1 MFKLNHKS
9 DFFSSL
15 SSLFMGG
22 AVFGMW
28 LSPMAGINERVDRI
42 EARQKNYMEN
52 KYLQDN
58 KLTIWLFSD
67 NLNKTQFQKDAII
80 SSALE
85 QTKEYFNTT
94 YQKCDLSTADI
105 SAILFEANPSF
116 KAKIEKE
123 LPNYDKSQRDTKD
136 GRTVTKKFVS
146 ACDKLSLC
154 MIDQKN
160 LKNRF
165 TAQECWDIINE
176 FYQKSET
183 SRKQGEDIQMANLG
197 ANKYINGDLADSDYD
212 LMYDISQVG
221 TILYK
226 SYKPQPQIIFYNPP
240 IFSNKASNSENSGN
254 AGSVSVAQ
262 KNWIGTAQWTQAST
276 VWKNEVAPSHAN
288 KSENSWSA
296 GNQLAQNA
304 HAPNPITEDEELN
317 DFVYKRSAH
326 STLGNYDKVLFQNHC
341 ILVPKEVQKNWPQTA
356 RGTWTPEEQQRAHQ
370 EQQAIQKALEAYRAS
385 AWLPKKGE
393 SGYWGNQSS
402 SSTGSNNIPDEE
414 AQLEEMM
421 NKIKECSTK
430 CEGLPY
436 DEKYTCIMQC
446 ACSDYISPALAKDSK
461 QPVLKEWALIVRFCS
476 VASSMTVPNT
486 SAKNIL
492 SIAELFDEI
501 AMSVSTLYNEGKL
514 NVKQQKKELLSSSIP
529 KSDISKSVAFT
540 TTVATKTPPQQPS
553 DTEKKTEIELL
564 KTHLQWSIYG
574 IDRNSF
580 VLLDNYEA
588 EKKSS
593 SITAPEVA
601 STPVVQSASK
611 FRDADAVTSALENQ
625 SLLKENTVASTNLAI
640 FERIEKNNQ
649 LMDTIKEVVS
659 ELKSSTQLLNSKKR
673 AS

>member
-22 AVFGMW
+22 AVFSMG
-28 LSPMAGINERVDRI
+28 LSPMAGINEWVDRI

-58 KLTIWLFSD
+58 RLTIWLFSD
-67 NLNKTQFQKDAII
+67 NLNKTQLQKDAII

-136 GRTVTKKFVS
+136 GRTVTKKFVN
-146 ACDKLSLC
+146 ACDRLSLC

-183 SRKQGEDIQMANLG
+183 SRRQGEDIQMANLG
-197 ANKYINGDLADSDYD
+197 ANKYINGDIADSDYD
-212 LMYDISQVG
+212 LMYDMSQVG

-240 IFSNKASNSENSGN
+240 NFSDKASNWETPADIEGP
-254 AGSVSVAQ
+254 Q
-262 KNWIGTAQWTQAST
+262 KDWTGTGQWTQTST
-276 VWKNEVAPSHAN
+276 DWKNEAASSHAN
-288 KSENSWSA
+288 RSQNSWWA
-296 GNQLAQNA
+296 GNQLVQNTKA
-304 HAPNPITEDEELN
+304 LTPITEDEELN

-326 STLGNYDKVLFQNHC
+326 STLGNYDKILFQNQC
-341 ILVPKEVQKNWPQTA
+341 IVVPKEAQKNWPQTA
-356 RGTWTPEEQQRAHQ
+356 RGTWTPEEQQRANQ
-370 EQQAIQKALEAYRAS
+370 EQQAVQKALEAYRAS

-393 SGYWGNQSS
+393 PGSWDNHSS

-414 AQLEEMM
+414 KQLEEMM
-421 NKIKECSTK
+421 NKIKECTTK

-436 DEKYTCIMQC
+436 DEKYSCIMQC
-446 ACSDYISPALAKDSK
+446 ACSDYISPVLAKDSK

-564 KTHLQWSIYG
+564 KSHLQWSIYG

-611 FRDADAVTSALENQ
+611 FRDADAVTSELENQ

-640 FERIEKNNQ
+640 FERIEKNKQ
-649 LMDTIKEVVS
+649 LMDTIKEVVW
-659 ELKSSTQLLNSKKR
+659 ELKSSTQLLNSKKQ
-673 AS
+673 AN

>member
-42 EARQKNYMEN
+42 EARQKNYMES

-67 NLNKTQFQKDAII
+67 NLNKTQLQKDAII

-105 SAILFEANPSF
+105 SAILFEANPTF

-136 GRTVTKKFVS
+136 ERTVTKKFVS

-154 MIDQKN
+154 MVDQKN

-183 SRKQGEDIQMANLG
+183 SRRQGEDIQMANLG

-212 LMYDISQVG
+212 LMYDMSQVG

-240 IFSNKASNSENSGN
+240 IFSDKASNSESLGN
-254 AGSVSVAQ
+254 VGTTQ

-276 VWKNEVAPSHAN
+276 VWKNEAVSSHAN
-288 KSENSWSA
+288 KSQNSWWA

-304 HAPNPITEDEELN
+304 HAPTPITEDEELN

-326 STLGNYDKVLFQNHC
+326 STLGNYDKVLFQNQC
-341 ILVPKEVQKNWPQTA
+341 IVVPKEAQKNWPQNA
-356 RGTWTPEEQQRAHQ
+356 RGTWTPEEQQRANQ
-370 EQQAIQKALEAYRAS
+370 EQQAVQKALEVYRAS

-393 SGYWGNQSS
+393 SESWDNQSS

-421 NKIKECSTK
+421 NKIKECTTK

-436 DEKYTCIMQC
+436 DEKYSCIMQC

-492 SIAELFDEI
+492 SIGELFDEI
-501 AMSVSTLYNEGKL
+501 SMSVSTLYNEGKL

-540 TTVATKTPPQQPS
+540 TTVATKTPPQEPS

-564 KTHLQWSIYG
+564 KSHLQWSIYG

-611 FRDADAVTSALENQ
+611 FRDTDIITSVLENQ
-625 SLLKENTVASTNLAI
+625 SLLKENTVASMNLSI

-659 ELKSSTQLLNSKKR
+659 ELKSSTQLLNSKKQ
-673 AS
+673 SN

>member
-22 AVFGMW
+22 AVFSMG
-28 LSPMAGINERVDRI
+28 LSPMAGINEWVERI

-58 KLTIWLFSD
+58 KVTIWLFSD
-67 NLNKTQFQKDAII
+67 NLNKTQLQKDAII
-80 SSALE
+80 ASALE

-123 LPNYDKSQRDTKD
+123 LPNYDKSQRDRKD

-146 ACDKLSLC
+146 ACEKLSLC

-183 SRKQGEDIQMANLG
+183 SRRQGEDIQMANLA

-212 LMYDISQVG
+212 LMYDMSQVG

-240 IFSNKASNSENSGN
+240 IFSNKSSNSESLGN
-254 AGSVSVAQ
+254 VGTTQ
-262 KNWIGTAQWTQAST
+262 KNWIGTGQWTRAST
-276 VWKNEVAPSHAN
+276 DWKNEVASSHAN
-288 KSENSWSA
+288 RSQNSWWV

-304 HAPNPITEDEELN
+304 HALTSITEDEELN

-326 STLGNYDKVLFQNHC
+326 STLGNYDKVLFQNQC
-341 ILVPKEVQKNWPQTA
+341 IVPKETQKNWPQNA
-356 RGTWTPEEQQRAHQ
+356 RGTWTPEEQQRAKQDQQSAQ
-370 EQQAIQKALEAYRAS
+370 EVLDRYRAS
-385 AWLPKKGE
+385 ARHPKEGGAG
-393 SGYWGNQSS
+393 SGNNQAS

-414 AQLEEMM
+414 RQLEEIM

-436 DEKYTCIMQC
+436 DEKYSCIMQC

-501 AMSVSTLYNEGKL
+501 AMSVSALYNEGKL

-540 TTVATKTPPQQPS
+540 TTVATKTPPQQLS

-564 KTHLQWSIYG
+564 KSHLQWSIYG

-659 ELKSSTQLLNSKKR
+659 ELKSSTQLLNSKKQ

>member
-1 MFKLNHKS
+1 
-9 DFFSSL
+9 
-15 SSLFMGG
+15 MGG
-22 AVFGMW
+22 AVFSMG
-28 LSPMAGINERVDRI
+28 LSPMAGINEWVERI
-42 EARQKNYMEN
+42 EAHEKNYMEN
-52 KYLQDN
+52 KYLQE
-58 KLTIWLFSD
+58 KKVTIWLFSD
-67 NLNKTQFQKDAII
+67 NLKKLQEQEDAII

-94 YQKCDLSTADI
+94 YQKCDLSTADV
-105 SAILFEANPSF
+105 SAILFEANPTF

-123 LPNYDKSQRDTKD
+123 LPNYDKSQRDRKD

-154 MIDQKN
+154 MIDQKK

-183 SRKQGEDIQMANLG
+183 SRRQSEEIQMANFG
-197 ANKYINGDLADSDYD
+197 ANKYINGDIADSDYD
-212 LMYDISQVG
+212 LMYDMSQVG

-226 SYKPQPQIIFYNPP
+226 SYKPQPQIIFYKLPS
-240 IFSNKASNSENSGN
+240 FSDKASNWETP
-254 AGSVSVAQ
+254 ADIEGSQ
-262 KNWIGTAQWTQAST
+262 KDWTGTGQWTQAST
-276 VWKNEVAPSHAN
+276 DWKNEAASSQAN
-288 KSENSWSA
+288 RSQNSRWA
-296 GNQLAQNA
+296 GNQLVQNT
-304 HAPNPITEDEELN
+304 HAPTPITEDEELN

-326 STLGNYDKVLFQNHC
+326 STLGNYDKVLFQNQC
-341 ILVPKEVQKNWPQTA
+341 IVVPKEVQKNWPQTA
-356 RGTWTPEEQQRAHQ
+356 RWTWTPEEQQRANQDQQSAQ
-370 EQQAIQKALEAYRAS
+370 EVLDRYRAS
-385 AWLPKKGE
+385 ARPPKEGGAG
-393 SGYWGNQSS
+393 SGNNQAS

-414 AQLEEMM
+414 VELEEIT
-421 NKIKECSTK
+421 NTIKECSTK
-430 CEGLPY
+430 CNVLPY
-436 DEKYTCIMQC
+436 DEKYICIMQC

-476 VASSMTVPNT
+476 VASSMMVPNT

-492 SIAELFDEI
+492 SIAELFNEI
-501 AMSVSTLYNEGKL
+501 AISVSALYNEGKL

-540 TTVATKTPPQQPS
+540 TTVATKTPPQEPS

-564 KTHLQWSIYG
+564 KSHLQWSIYG

-611 FRDADAVTSALENQ
+611 FRDADEISSALERQ
-625 SLLKENTVASTNLAI
+625 SLLKENTVASMNLAI

-659 ELKSSTQLLNSKKR
+659 ELKSSTQLLNSKKQ
-673 AS
+673 AN

>member
-22 AVFGMW
+22 AVFSMG
-28 LSPMAGINERVDRI
+28 LSPMAGINEWVDRI

-58 KLTIWLFSD
+58 RLTIWLFSD
-67 NLNKTQFQKDAII
+67 NLNKTQLQKDAII

-136 GRTVTKKFVS
+136 GRTVTKKFVN
-146 ACDKLSLC
+146 ACDRLSLC

-183 SRKQGEDIQMANLG
+183 SRRQGEDIQMANLG
-197 ANKYINGDLADSDYD
+197 ANKYINGDIADSDYD
-212 LMYDISQVG
+212 LMYDMSQVG

-240 IFSNKASNSENSGN
+240 NFSDKASNWETPADIEGP
-254 AGSVSVAQ
+254 Q
-262 KNWIGTAQWTQAST
+262 KDWTGTGQWTQTST
-276 VWKNEVAPSHAN
+276 DWKNEAASSHAN
-288 KSENSWSA
+288 RSQNSWWA
-296 GNQLAQNA
+296 GNQLVQNTKA
-304 HAPNPITEDEELN
+304 LTPITEDEELN

-326 STLGNYDKVLFQNHC
+326 STLGNYDKILFQNQC
-341 ILVPKEVQKNWPQTA
+341 IVVPKEAQKNWPQTA
-356 RGTWTPEEQQRAHQ
+356 RGTWTPEEQQRANQ
-370 EQQAIQKALEAYRAS
+370 EQQAVQKALEAYRAS

-393 SGYWGNQSS
+393 PGSWDNHSS

-414 AQLEEMM
+414 KQLEEMM
-421 NKIKECSTK
+421 NKIKECTTK

-436 DEKYTCIMQC
+436 DEKYSCIMQC
-446 ACSDYISPALAKDSK
+446 ACSDYISPVLAKDSK

-501 AMSVSTLYNEGKL
+501 AISVSTLYNEGKL

-564 KTHLQWSIYG
+564 KSHLQWSIYG

-611 FRDADAVTSALENQ
+611 FRDADAVTSELENQ

-640 FERIEKNNQ
+640 FERIEKNKQ
-649 LMDTIKEVVS
+649 LMDTIKEVVW
-659 ELKSSTQLLNSKKR
+659 ELKSSTQLLNSKKQ
-673 AS
+673 AN

>member
-22 AVFGMW
+22 AVLGMW

-67 NLNKTQFQKDAII
+67 NLNKTQLQKDAII

-85 QTKEYFNTT
+85 QTKKYFNTN

-105 SAILFEANPSF
+105 SAILFEANPTF

-136 GRTVTKKFVS
+136 GRTVTKKFVN

-154 MIDQKN
+154 MIDQKK

-183 SRKQGEDIQMANLG
+183 SRRQSEGIQMANFG
-197 ANKYINGDLADSDYD
+197 ANKYINGDIADSDYD
-212 LMYDISQVG
+212 LMYDMSQVG

-226 SYKPQPQIIFYNPP
+226 SYKPQPQIIFYKLPS
-240 IFSNKASNSENSGN
+240 FSDKASNWETPADIEGP
-254 AGSVSVAQ
+254 Q
-262 KNWIGTAQWTQAST
+262 KDWTGTGQWTQTST
-276 VWKNEVAPSHAN
+276 DWKNEAASSHAN
-288 KSENSWSA
+288 RSENSWWA
-296 GNQLAQNA
+296 GNQLAKNA
-304 HAPNPITEDEELN
+304 HAPTPITEDEELN

-326 STLGNYDKVLFQNHC
+326 STLGNYDKVLFQNQC
-341 ILVPKEVQKNWPQTA
+341 IVVPKEVQKNWSQTA
-356 RGTWTPEEQQRAHQ
+356 RGTWTPEEQQRARQ
-370 EQQAIQKALEAYRAS
+370 EQQALKKLLEAYGAS
-385 AWLPKKGE
+385 GWPSKKGGE
-393 SGYWGNQSS
+393 GTGDNQAS
-402 SSTGSNNIPDEE
+402 SSTGSNNISDEE
-414 AQLEEMM
+414 AELEEIT
-421 NKIKECSTK
+421 NTIKECSTK
-430 CEGLPY
+430 CNGLPY
-436 DEKYTCIMQC
+436 DEKYICIMQC

-476 VASSMTVPNT
+476 VASSMMIPNT

-501 AMSVSTLYNEGKL
+501 AISISALYNEGKL

-564 KTHLQWSIYG
+564 KSHLQWSIYG

-611 FRDADAVTSALENQ
+611 FRDADEISSTLENQ

-649 LMDTIKEVVS
+649 LMDTIKEVVW
-659 ELKSSTQLLNSKKR
+659 ELKSSTQLLNSKKQ
-673 AS
+673 SN

>member
-22 AVFGMW
+22 AVFGIW
-28 LSPMAGINERVDRI
+28 LSPVAWVNEWVERI
-42 EARQKNYMEN
+42 EAHEKNYMEN
-52 KYLQDN
+52 KYLQE
-58 KLTIWLFSD
+58 KKVTIWLFSD
-67 NLNKTQFQKDAII
+67 NLKKIQEQEDAII
-80 SSALE
+80 ASALE

-94 YQKCDLSTADI
+94 YQKCDLSTADVF
-105 SAILFEANPSF
+105 AILFEANPTF

-123 LPNYDKSQRDTKD
+123 LPNYDKTQRDRKD

-154 MIDQKN
+154 MIDQKK

-183 SRKQGEDIQMANLG
+183 SRRQSEDIQMANFG
-197 ANKYINGDLADSDYD
+197 ANKYINGDIADSDYD
-212 LMYDISQVG
+212 LMYDMSQVG

-226 SYKPQPQIIFYNPP
+226 SYKPQPQIIFYNLPN
-240 IFSNKASNSENSGN
+240 FSDKASNWETPADIEGP
-254 AGSVSVAQ
+254 Q
-262 KNWIGTAQWTQAST
+262 KDWTGTGQWTQTST
-276 VWKNEVAPSHAN
+276 DWKNEAASSHAN
-288 KSENSWSA
+288 KSQNSWWA
-296 GNQLAQNA
+296 GNQLVQNT
-304 HAPNPITEDEELN
+304 HAPTPITEDEELN

-326 STLGNYDKVLFQNHC
+326 STLGNYDKVLFQNQC

-356 RGTWTPEEQQRAHQ
+356 RGTWTPEEQQRARQ
-370 EQQAIQKALEAYRAS
+370 EQQAIQKALEAYRAN

-393 SGYWGNQSS
+393 SGSWDNQSS

-414 AQLEEMM
+414 KQLEEMM
-421 NKIKECSTK
+421 NKIKECTTK
-430 CEGLPY
+430 CDGLSY
-436 DEKYTCIMQC
+436 DEKYSCIMQC

-611 FRDADAVTSALENQ
+611 FRDADTVTSALENQ

-659 ELKSSTQLLNSKKR
+659 ELKSSTQLLNSKKQ

>member
-42 EARQKNYMEN
+42 DARQKNYMEN

-67 NLNKTQFQKDAII
+67 NLNKTQLQKDAII

-154 MIDQKN
+154 MIDQNN

-176 FYQKSET
+176 FYQKSEA
-183 SRKQGEDIQMANLG
+183 SRRQGEDIQMANLG
-197 ANKYINGDLADSDYD
+197 ANKYINGDIADSDYD
-212 LMYDISQVG
+212 LMYDMSQVG

-262 KNWIGTAQWTQAST
+262 KNWIGAGQWTQAST
-276 VWKNEVAPSHAN
+276 VWKNEAAPSHAN

-296 GNQLAQNA
+296 GNQLVQNTQ
-304 HAPNPITEDEELN
+304 APTPITEDEELN

-326 STLGNYDKVLFQNHC
+326 STLGNYDKVLFQNQC
-341 ILVPKEVQKNWPQTA
+341 ILVPKESQKNWSQTA
-356 RGTWTPEEQQRAHQ
+356 RGTWTPEEQQRANQ
-370 EQQAIQKALEAYRAS
+370 EQQAVQKALEVYRAS

-393 SGYWGNQSS
+393 SGSWDNQSS

-414 AQLEEMM
+414 AQLEEIM
-421 NKIKECSTK
+421 NKIKECTTK
-430 CEGLPY
+430 CNGLPY

-501 AMSVSTLYNEGKL
+501 TMSVSTLYNEGKL

-540 TTVATKTPPQQPS
+540 TTVATKTPPQEPS
-553 DTEKKTEIELL
+553 ETEKKTEIELL
-564 KTHLQWSIYG
+564 KSHLQWSIYG

-611 FRDADAVTSALENQ
+611 FRDADTITSDLESQ
-625 SLLKENTVASTNLAI
+625 SLLKENTVASMNLTI

-659 ELKSSTQLLNSKKR
+659 ELKSSTQLLNSKKQ
-673 AS
+673 AN

>member
-28 LSPMAGINERVDRI
+28 LSPMAGINEWVDRI

-52 KYLQDN
+52 KHLQDN

-94 YQKCDLSTADI
+94 YQKCNLSTADI

-123 LPNYDKSQRDTKD
+123 LPNYDKSQRDSKD

-183 SRKQGEDIQMANLG
+183 SRRQGEDIQMANLG
-197 ANKYINGDLADSDYD
+197 ANKYINGDIADSDYD
-212 LMYDISQVG
+212 LMYDMSQVG

-240 IFSNKASNSENSGN
+240 IFSDKASNLESLGN
-254 AGSVSVAQ
+254 VGTTQ

-276 VWKNEVAPSHAN
+276 VWKNEAASSHAN
-288 KSENSWSA
+288 KSENSWWA

-304 HAPNPITEDEELN
+304 HAPTPITEDEELN

-326 STLGNYDKVLFQNHC
+326 STLGNYDKVLFQNQC

-356 RGTWTPEEQQRAHQ
+356 RGTWTPEEQQRARQ
-370 EQQAIQKALEAYRAS
+370 EQQAIQKALEAYRAN

-393 SGYWGNQSS
+393 SGSWDNLSS
-402 SSTGSNNIPDEE
+402 SWIGSNSIPDEE
-414 AQLEEMM
+414 AQLEEVM
-421 NKIKECSTK
+421 NKIKECTTK

-436 DEKYTCIMQC
+436 DEKYSCIMQC

-501 AMSVSTLYNEGKL
+501 AISVSTLYNEGKL

-540 TTVATKTPPQQPS
+540 TTVATKTPPQQLS

-564 KTHLQWSIYG
+564 KSHLQWSIYG

-593 SITAPEVA
+593 SVTAPEVA

-611 FRDADAVTSALENQ
+611 FRDTDTITSVLENQ

-659 ELKSSTQLLNSKKR
+659 ELKSSTQLLNSKKQ
-673 AS
+673 AN

>member
-1 MFKLNHKS
+1 
-9 DFFSSL
+9 
-15 SSLFMGG
+15 MGG
-22 AVFGMW
+22 AVFSMG
-28 LSPMAGINERVDRI
+28 LSPMAGINEWVERI

-58 KLTIWLFSD
+58 KVTIWLFSD
-67 NLNKTQFQKDAII
+67 NLNKTQLQKDAII
-80 SSALE
+80 ASALE

-105 SAILFEANPSF
+105 SAILFEANPTF

-123 LPNYDKSQRDTKD
+123 LPNYDKTQRDTKD

-146 ACDKLSLC
+146 ACEKLSLC

-183 SRKQGEDIQMANLG
+183 SRRQSEEIQMANLA

-212 LMYDISQVG
+212 LMYDMSQVG

-240 IFSNKASNSENSGN
+240 NFSDKASNWETP
-254 AGSVSVAQ
+254 ADIEVPQ
-262 KNWIGTAQWTQAST
+262 KDWTGTGQWTQTST
-276 VWKNEVAPSHAN
+276 DWKNEAASSHAN
-288 KSENSWSA
+288 RSQNSWWA
-296 GNQLAQNA
+296 GNQLVQNTKA
-304 HAPNPITEDEELN
+304 LTPITEDEELN

-326 STLGNYDKVLFQNHC
+326 STLGNYDKILFQNQC
-341 ILVPKEVQKNWPQTA
+341 IVVPKEAQKNWPQTA
-356 RGTWTPEEQQRAHQ
+356 RGTWTPEEQQRANQ
-370 EQQAIQKALEAYRAS
+370 EQQAVQKALEAYRAS

-393 SGYWGNQSS
+393 PGSWDNHSS

-414 AQLEEMM
+414 KQLEEMM
-421 NKIKECSTK
+421 NKIKECTTK

-436 DEKYTCIMQC
+436 DEKYSCIMQC

-461 QPVLKEWALIVRFCS
+461 QPVLKQWALIVRFCS

-540 TTVATKTPPQQPS
+540 TTVATKTPPQQTS

-564 KTHLQWSIYG
+564 KSHLQWSIYG

-611 FRDADAVTSALENQ
+611 FRDADTVTSALENQ

-659 ELKSSTQLLNSKKR
+659 ELKSSTQLLNSKKQ
-673 AS
+673 SN

>member
-22 AVFGMW
+22 AVFSMG
-28 LSPMAGINERVDRI
+28 LSPMAGINEWVERI

-52 KYLQDN
+52 KYLQEN
-58 KLTIWLFSD
+58 KVTIWLFSD
-67 NLNKTQFQKDAII
+67 NLNKTQLQKDAII
-80 SSALE
+80 ASALE

-105 SAILFEANPSF
+105 SAILFEANPTF

-123 LPNYDKSQRDTKD
+123 LPNYDKTQRDTKD
-136 GRTVTKKFVS
+136 GKTVTKKFVS
-146 ACDKLSLC
+146 ACEKLSLC

-183 SRKQGEDIQMANLG
+183 SRRQSEEIQMANLA

-212 LMYDISQVG
+212 LMYDMSQVG

-240 IFSNKASNSENSGN
+240 NFSDKASNSETP
-254 AGSVSVAQ
+254 ADIEVPQ
-262 KNWIGTAQWTQAST
+262 KDWTGTGQWTQTST
-276 VWKNEVAPSHAN
+276 VWKNEAASSHAN
-288 KSENSWSA
+288 KSESSWWA
-296 GNQLAQNA
+296 GNQLVQNTK
-304 HAPNPITEDEELN
+304 APTPITEDEELN

-326 STLGNYDKVLFQNHC
+326 STLGNYDKVLFQNQC
-341 ILVPKEVQKNWPQTA
+341 IIVPKEVQKNWPQTA
-356 RGTWTPEEQQRAHQ
+356 RGTWTPEEQQRANQ
-370 EQQAIQKALEAYRAS
+370 EQQAVQKALEAYRAS

-393 SGYWGNQSS
+393 VGSWDNQSS

-414 AQLEEMM
+414 KQLEEIM
-421 NKIKECSTK
+421 NKIKECTTK
-430 CEGLPY
+430 CDGLPH
-436 DEKYTCIMQC
+436 DEKYICIMQC
-446 ACSDYISPALAKDSK
+446 ACSDYISPALEKGSK

-540 TTVATKTPPQQPS
+540 TTVATKTPPQEPS

-564 KTHLQWSIYG
+564 KSHLQWSIYE

-611 FRDADAVTSALENQ
+611 FRDADEISSALERQ

-640 FERIEKNNQ
+640 SERIEKNNQ

-659 ELKSSTQLLNSKKR
+659 ELKSSTQLLNSKKQ
-673 AS
+673 SN

>member
-1 MFKLNHKS
+1 
-9 DFFSSL
+9 
-15 SSLFMGG
+15 MGG
-22 AVFGMW
+22 AVFSMG
-28 LSPMAGINERVDRI
+28 LSPMAGINEWVERI
-42 EARQKNYMEN
+42 EAHEKNYMEN
-52 KYLQDN
+52 KYLQE
-58 KLTIWLFSD
+58 KKVTIWLFSD
-67 NLNKTQFQKDAII
+67 NLKKLQEQEDAII

-94 YQKCDLSTADI
+94 YQKCDLSTADV
-105 SAILFEANPSF
+105 SAILFEANPTF

-123 LPNYDKSQRDTKD
+123 LPNYDKSQRDRKD

-154 MIDQKN
+154 MIDQKK

-183 SRKQGEDIQMANLG
+183 SRRQSEEIQMANFG
-197 ANKYINGDLADSDYD
+197 ANKYINGDIADSDYD
-212 LMYDISQVG
+212 LMYDMSQVG

-226 SYKPQPQIIFYNPP
+226 SYKPQPQIIFYKLPS
-240 IFSNKASNSENSGN
+240 FSDKASNWETP
-254 AGSVSVAQ
+254 ADIEGSQ
-262 KNWIGTAQWTQAST
+262 KDWTGTGQWTQAST
-276 VWKNEVAPSHAN
+276 DWKNEAASSQAN
-288 KSENSWSA
+288 RSQNSRWA
-296 GNQLAQNA
+296 GNQLVQNT
-304 HAPNPITEDEELN
+304 HAPTPITEDEELN

-326 STLGNYDKVLFQNHC
+326 STLGNYDKVLFQNQC
-341 ILVPKEVQKNWPQTA
+341 IVVPKEVQKNWPQTA
-356 RGTWTPEEQQRAHQ
+356 RWTWTPEEQQRANQDQQSAQ
-370 EQQAIQKALEAYRAS
+370 EVLDRYRAS
-385 AWLPKKGE
+385 ARPPKEGGAG
-393 SGYWGNQSS
+393 SGNNQAS

-414 AQLEEMM
+414 VELEEIT
-421 NKIKECSTK
+421 NTIKECSTK
-430 CEGLPY
+430 CNVLPY
-436 DEKYTCIMQC
+436 DEKYICIMQC

-476 VASSMTVPNT
+476 VASSMMVPNT

-501 AMSVSTLYNEGKL
+501 AISVSALYNEGKL

-540 TTVATKTPPQQPS
+540 TTVATKTPPQEPS

-564 KTHLQWSIYG
+564 KSHLQWSIYG

-611 FRDADAVTSALENQ
+611 FRDADEISSALERQ
-625 SLLKENTVASTNLAI
+625 SLLKENTVASMNLAI

-659 ELKSSTQLLNSKKR
+659 ELKSSTQLLNSKKQ
-673 AS
+673 AN

>member
-22 AVFGMW
+22 AVFSMG
-28 LSPMAGINERVDRI
+28 LSPMAGINEWVERI

-52 KYLQDN
+52 KYLQGN
-58 KLTIWLFSD
+58 KVTIWLFSD
-67 NLNKTQFQKDAII
+67 NLNKTQLQKDAII
-80 SSALE
+80 ASALE

-105 SAILFEANPSF
+105 SAILFEANPTF

-123 LPNYDKSQRDTKD
+123 LPNYDKTQRDTKD

-146 ACDKLSLC
+146 ACEKLSLC

-183 SRKQGEDIQMANLG
+183 SRRQSEEIQMANLA

-212 LMYDISQVG
+212 LMYDMSQVG

-240 IFSNKASNSENSGN
+240 NFSDKASNWETP
-254 AGSVSVAQ
+254 ADIEVPQ
-262 KNWIGTAQWTQAST
+262 KDWTGTGQWTQTST
-276 VWKNEVAPSHAN
+276 DWKNEVASSQAN
-288 KSENSWSA
+288 RSGNFWWA

-304 HAPNPITEDEELN
+304 HAPTPITEDEELN
-317 DFVYKRSAH
+317 DFVYKRSAD
-326 STLGNYDKVLFQNHC
+326 STLGNYDKVLFQNQC
-341 ILVPKEVQKNWPQTA
+341 ILVPKESQKNWSQTA

-370 EQQAIQKALEAYRAS
+370 EQQAVQKALEAYRAS

-393 SGYWGNQSS
+393 EGSGNNQAAL
-402 SSTGSNNIPDEE
+402 STGSNNIPDEE
-414 AQLEEMM
+414 KQLDEIM

-540 TTVATKTPPQQPS
+540 TTVATKTPPQEPS
-553 DTEKKTEIELL
+553 EIEKKTEIELL
-564 KTHLQWSIYG
+564 KSHLQWSIYG

-601 STPVVQSASK
+601 NTPVVQSASQ
-611 FRDADAVTSALENQ
+611 FRDADTVTSALENQ
-625 SLLKENTVASTNLAI
+625 SLLKENTVASMNLAI

-659 ELKSSTQLLNSKKR
+659 ELKSSTQLLNSKKQ
-673 AS
+673 SN

>member
-22 AVFGMW
+22 AVFSMG
-28 LSPMAGINERVDRI
+28 LSPMAGINEWVERI
-42 EARQKNYMEN
+42 EAHEKNYMEN
-52 KYLQDN
+52 KYLQE
-58 KLTIWLFSD
+58 KKVTIWLFSD
-67 NLNKTQFQKDAII
+67 NLKKLQEQEDAII

-94 YQKCDLSTADI
+94 YQKCDLSTADV
-105 SAILFEANPSF
+105 SAILFETNPSF

-136 GRTVTKKFVS
+136 GRTVTKKFVN
-146 ACDKLSLC
+146 ACDRLSLC

-183 SRKQGEDIQMANLG
+183 SRRQGEDIQMANLG
-197 ANKYINGDLADSDYD
+197 ANKYINGDIADSDYD
-212 LMYDISQVG
+212 LMYDMSQVG

-240 IFSNKASNSENSGN
+240 IFSDEASNSESLGN
-254 AGSVSVAQ
+254 VGTSQ
-262 KNWIGTAQWTQAST
+262 KNWMGTAQWTQTST
-276 VWKNEVAPSHAN
+276 DWKNEATSSQAN
-288 KSENSWSA
+288 RSGNFWWAE
-296 GNQLAQNA
+296 NQLAQNA
-304 HAPNPITEDEELN
+304 HAPTPITEDEELN

-326 STLGNYDKVLFQNHC
+326 STLGNYDKVLFQNQC
-341 ILVPKEVQKNWPQTA
+341 IIVPKEAQKNWSQTA

-370 EQQAIQKALEAYRAS
+370 EQQAVQKALEAYRAS
-385 AWLPKKGE
+385 AWLPKKEEAG
-393 SGYWGNQSS
+393 SWDNLSS
-402 SSTGSNNIPDEE
+402 SWIGSNSIPDEE
-414 AQLEEMM
+414 KQLEEMM
-421 NKIKECSTK
+421 NKIKECTTK
-430 CEGLPY
+430 CDGLPY

-540 TTVATKTPPQQPS
+540 TTVATKTPPQEPS

-564 KTHLQWSIYG
+564 KSHLQWSIYG

-611 FRDADAVTSALENQ
+611 FRDADEISSALERQ
-625 SLLKENTVASTNLAI
+625 SLLKENTVASMNLAI

-659 ELKSSTQLLNSKKR
+659 ELKSSTQLLNSKKQ
-673 AS
+673 AN

>member
-22 AVFGMW
+22 AVFSMG
-28 LSPMAGINERVDRI
+28 LSPMAGINEWVERI

-94 YQKCDLSTADI
+94 YQKCDLLTADI

-183 SRKQGEDIQMANLG
+183 SRRQGEDIQMANLG
-197 ANKYINGDLADSDYD
+197 ANKYINGDIADSDYD
-212 LMYDISQVG
+212 LMYDMSQVG

-240 IFSNKASNSENSGN
+240 IFSDKASNSESLGN
-254 AGSVSVAQ
+254 VGTTQ

-276 VWKNEVAPSHAN
+276 VWKNEAASSHAN
-288 KSENSWSA
+288 KSENSWWA

-304 HAPNPITEDEELN
+304 HAPTPITEDEELN
-317 DFVYKRSAH
+317 NFVYKRSAH
-326 STLGNYDKVLFQNHC
+326 STVGNYDKVLFQNQC
-341 ILVPKEVQKNWPQTA
+341 ILLPKEVQKNWPQTA
-356 RGTWTPEEQQRAHQ
+356 RGTWTPEEQQRARQ
-370 EQQAIQKALEAYRAS
+370 EQQAIQKLLEAYRAS

-393 SGYWGNQSS
+393 SGSWDNQSS

-421 NKIKECSTK
+421 NKIKECTTK

-436 DEKYTCIMQC
+436 DEKYSCIMQC

-540 TTVATKTPPQQPS
+540 TTVATKTPPQQTS

-564 KTHLQWSIYG
+564 KSHLQWSIYG

-611 FRDADAVTSALENQ
+611 FRDTDTITSMLENQ

-659 ELKSSTQLLNSKKR
+659 ELKSSTQLLNSKKQ
-673 AS
+673 AN

>member
-22 AVFGMW
+22 AVFSMG
-28 LSPMAGINERVDRI
+28 LSPMAGINEWVERI

-52 KYLQDN
+52 KYLQEN
-58 KLTIWLFSD
+58 KVTIWLFSD
-67 NLNKTQFQKDAII
+67 NLNKTQLQKDAII
-80 SSALE
+80 ASALE

-105 SAILFEANPSF
+105 SAILFEANPTF

-123 LPNYDKSQRDTKD
+123 LPNYDKTQRDTKD
-136 GRTVTKKFVS
+136 GKTVTKKFVS
-146 ACDKLSLC
+146 ACEKLSLC

-183 SRKQGEDIQMANLG
+183 SRRQSEEIQMANLA

-212 LMYDISQVG
+212 LMYDMSQVG

-240 IFSNKASNSENSGN
+240 NFSDKASNSETP
-254 AGSVSVAQ
+254 ADIEVPQ
-262 KNWIGTAQWTQAST
+262 KDWTGTGQWTQTST
-276 VWKNEVAPSHAN
+276 VWKNEAASSHAN
-288 KSENSWSA
+288 KSESSWWA
-296 GNQLAQNA
+296 GNQLVQNTK
-304 HAPNPITEDEELN
+304 APTPITEDEELN

-326 STLGNYDKVLFQNHC
+326 STLGNYDKVLFQNQC
-341 ILVPKEVQKNWPQTA
+341 IIVPKEVQKNWPQTA
-356 RGTWTPEEQQRAHQ
+356 RGTWTPEEQQRANQ
-370 EQQAIQKALEAYRAS
+370 EQQAVQKALEAYRAS

-393 SGYWGNQSS
+393 VGSWDNQSS

-414 AQLEEMM
+414 KQLEEIM
-421 NKIKECSTK
+421 NKIKECTTK
-430 CEGLPY
+430 CDGLPH
-436 DEKYTCIMQC
+436 DEKYICIMQC
-446 ACSDYISPALAKDSK
+446 ACSDYISPALEKDSK
-461 QPVLKEWALIVRFCS
+461 QPVLKQWALIVRFCS

-492 SIAELFDEI
+492 SVAELFDEI

-564 KTHLQWSIYG
+564 KSHLQWSIYG

-611 FRDADAVTSALENQ
+611 FRDADTVTSALENQ

-659 ELKSSTQLLNSKKR
+659 ELKSSTQLLNSKKQ
-673 AS
+673 SN

>member
-67 NLNKTQFQKDAII
+67 NLNKTQLQKDAII

-183 SRKQGEDIQMANLG
+183 SRRQGEDIQMANLG

-212 LMYDISQVG
+212 LMYDMSQVG

-240 IFSNKASNSENSGN
+240 IFSNKVSNSENSGN

-262 KNWIGTAQWTQAST
+262 KNWIGAGQWTQAST
-276 VWKNEVAPSHAN
+276 DWKNEVTSSQAN
-288 KSENSWSA
+288 RLGNSWWVGS
-296 GNQLAQNA
+296 QLAQNA
-304 HAPNPITEDEELN
+304 HAPTPITEDEELN

-326 STLGNYDKVLFQNHC
+326 STLGNYDKVLFQNQC
-341 ILVPKEVQKNWPQTA
+341 ILVPKESQKTWSQTA
-356 RGTWTPEEQQRAHQ
+356 RGTWTPEEQKRAHQ
-370 EQQAIQKALEAYRAS
+370 
-385 AWLPKKGE
+385 
-393 SGYWGNQSS
+393 
-402 SSTGSNNIPDEE
+402 
-414 AQLEEMM
+414 
-421 NKIKECSTK
+421 
-430 CEGLPY
+430 
-436 DEKYTCIMQC
+436 
-446 ACSDYISPALAKDSK
+446 
-461 QPVLKEWALIVRFCS
+461 
-476 VASSMTVPNT
+476 
-486 SAKNIL
+486 
-492 SIAELFDEI
+492 
-501 AMSVSTLYNEGKL
+501 
-514 NVKQQKKELLSSSIP
+514 
-529 KSDISKSVAFT
+529 
-540 TTVATKTPPQQPS
+540 
-553 DTEKKTEIELL
+553 
-564 KTHLQWSIYG
+564 
-574 IDRNSF
+574 
-580 VLLDNYEA
+580 
-588 EKKSS
+588 
-593 SITAPEVA
+593 
-601 STPVVQSASK
+601 
-611 FRDADAVTSALENQ
+611 
-625 SLLKENTVASTNLAI
+625 
-640 FERIEKNNQ
+640 
-649 LMDTIKEVVS
+649 
-659 ELKSSTQLLNSKKR
+659 
-673 AS
+673 

>member
-22 AVFGMW
+22 AVFSMG
-28 LSPMAGINERVDRI
+28 LSPMAGINEWVERI

-52 KYLQDN
+52 KYLQEN
-58 KLTIWLFSD
+58 KVTIWLFSD
-67 NLNKTQFQKDAII
+67 NLNKTQLQKDAII
-80 SSALE
+80 ASALE

-105 SAILFEANPSF
+105 SAILFEANPTF

-123 LPNYDKSQRDTKD
+123 LPNYDKTQRDTKD
-136 GRTVTKKFVS
+136 GKTVTKKFVS
-146 ACDKLSLC
+146 ACEKLSLC
-154 MIDQKN
+154 MIDQKK

-183 SRKQGEDIQMANLG
+183 SRRQSEDIQMANFG
-197 ANKYINGDLADSDYD
+197 ANKYINGDIADSDYD
-212 LMYDISQVG
+212 LMYDMSQVG

-226 SYKPQPQIIFYNPP
+226 SYKPQPQIIFYKLPS
-240 IFSNKASNSENSGN
+240 FSDKASNWETPADIEGP
-254 AGSVSVAQ
+254 Q
-262 KNWIGTAQWTQAST
+262 KDWTGTGQWSQTST
-276 VWKNEVAPSHAN
+276 DWKNEAASSQAN
-288 KSENSWSA
+288 RSENSWWA
-296 GNQLAQNA
+296 GNQLVQNI
-304 HAPNPITEDEELN
+304 HAPTPITEDEELN

-326 STLGNYDKVLFQNHC
+326 STLGNYDKVLFQNQC
-341 ILVPKEVQKNWPQTA
+341 IVVSKEVQKNWPQTA
-356 RGTWTPEEQQRAHQ
+356 RGTWTPEEQQRANQ
-370 EQQAIQKALEAYRAS
+370 EQQAVQKALEAYRAS

-393 SGYWGNQSS
+393 SGSWDNQSS
-402 SSTGSNNIPDEE
+402 PSTGSNNIPDEE
-414 AQLEEMM
+414 KQLEEIT
-421 NKIKECSTK
+421 NKIKECTAK

-476 VASSMTVPNT
+476 VASSMMIPNT
-486 SAKNIL
+486 SARNIL

-564 KTHLQWSIYG
+564 KSHLQWSIYG

-611 FRDADAVTSALENQ
+611 FRDADEISSALERQ

-640 FERIEKNNQ
+640 SERIEKNNQ

-659 ELKSSTQLLNSKKR
+659 ELKSSTQLLNSKKQ
-673 AS
+673 SN

>member
-1 MFKLNHKS
+1 
-9 DFFSSL
+9 
-15 SSLFMGG
+15 
-22 AVFGMW
+22 MW
-28 LSPMAGINERVDRI
+28 LSPVAWVNEWVERI
-42 EARQKNYMEN
+42 EAREKNYIEN
-52 KYLQDN
+52 KYLQE
-58 KLTIWLFSD
+58 KKVTIWLFSH
-67 NLNKTQFQKDAII
+67 NLKKLQEQEDAII
-80 SSALE
+80 ASALE

-105 SAILFEANPSF
+105 SAVLFEANPTF

-123 LPNYDKSQRDTKD
+123 LPNYDKSQRDRKD
-136 GRTVTKKFVS
+136 GRIVTKKFVS

-154 MIDQKN
+154 MIDQKK

-183 SRKQGEDIQMANLG
+183 SRRQSEEIQMANFG
-197 ANKYINGDLADSDYD
+197 ANKYINGDIADSDYD
-212 LMYDISQVG
+212 LMYDMSQVG

-226 SYKPQPQIIFYNPP
+226 SYKPQPQIIFYKLPS
-240 IFSNKASNSENSGN
+240 FSDKASNWETP
-254 AGSVSVAQ
+254 ADIEGSQ
-262 KNWIGTAQWTQAST
+262 KDWTGTGQWTQAST
-276 VWKNEVAPSHAN
+276 DWKNEAASSQAN
-288 KSENSWSA
+288 RSQNSWWA
-296 GNQLAQNA
+296 GNQLVQTT
-304 HAPNPITEDEELN
+304 HAPTPITEDEELN

-326 STLGNYDKVLFQNHC
+326 STLGNYDKVLFQNQC
-341 ILVPKEVQKNWPQTA
+341 IVVPKEVQKNWPQTA
-356 RGTWTPEEQQRAHQ
+356 RWTWTPEEQQRANQDQQSAQ
-370 EQQAIQKALEAYRAS
+370 EVLDRYRAS
-385 AWLPKKGE
+385 ARPPKEGGAG
-393 SGYWGNQSS
+393 SGNNQAS

-414 AQLEEMM
+414 VELEEIT
-421 NKIKECSTK
+421 NTIKECSTK
-430 CEGLPY
+430 CNVLPY
-436 DEKYTCIMQC
+436 DEKYICIMQC

-476 VASSMTVPNT
+476 VASSMMVPNT

-501 AMSVSTLYNEGKL
+501 AISVSALYNEGKL

-540 TTVATKTPPQQPS
+540 TTVATKTPPQEPS

-564 KTHLQWSIYG
+564 KSHLQWSIYG

-611 FRDADAVTSALENQ
+611 FRDADEISSALERQ

-659 ELKSSTQLLNSKKR
+659 ELKSSTQLLNSKKQ

>member
-28 LSPMAGINERVDRI
+28 LSPMAGINEWVDRI

-94 YQKCDLSTADI
+94 YQKCNLSTADI

-123 LPNYDKSQRDTKD
+123 LPNYDKSQRDRKD

-183 SRKQGEDIQMANLG
+183 SRRQGEDIQMANLG
-197 ANKYINGDLADSDYD
+197 ANKYINGDIADSDYD
-212 LMYDISQVG
+212 LMYDMSQVG

-240 IFSNKASNSENSGN
+240 IFSDKASNLESLGN
-254 AGSVSVAQ
+254 VGTTQ

-276 VWKNEVAPSHAN
+276 VWKNEAASSHAN
-288 KSENSWSA
+288 KSENSWWA

-304 HAPNPITEDEELN
+304 HAPTPITEDEELN

-326 STLGNYDKVLFQNHC
+326 STLGNYDKVLFQNQC

-356 RGTWTPEEQQRAHQ
+356 RGTWTPEEQQRARQ
-370 EQQAIQKALEAYRAS
+370 EQQAIQKALEAYRAN

-393 SGYWGNQSS
+393 SGSWDNLSS
-402 SSTGSNNIPDEE
+402 SWIGSNSIPDEE
-414 AQLEEMM
+414 AQLEEVM
-421 NKIKECSTK
+421 NKIKECTTK

-436 DEKYTCIMQC
+436 DEKYSCIMQC

-501 AMSVSTLYNEGKL
+501 AISVSTLYNEGKL

-540 TTVATKTPPQQPS
+540 TTVATKTPPQQLS

-564 KTHLQWSIYG
+564 KSHLQWSIYG

-593 SITAPEVA
+593 SVTAPEVA

-611 FRDADAVTSALENQ
+611 FRDTDTITSVLENQ

-659 ELKSSTQLLNSKKR
+659 ELKSSTQLLNSKKQ
-673 AS
+673 AN

>member
-1 MFKLNHKS
+1 
-9 DFFSSL
+9 
-15 SSLFMGG
+15 MGG

-183 SRKQGEDIQMANLG
+183 SRRQGEDIQMVNLG

-240 IFSNKASNSENSGN
+240 IFSDEASNSESLGN
-254 AGSVSVAQ
+254 VGTSQ
-262 KNWIGTAQWTQAST
+262 KNWIGTAQWTQTSMD
-276 VWKNEVAPSHAN
+276 WKNEAASSHAN
-288 KSENSWSA
+288 KSQNSWWA

-304 HAPNPITEDEELN
+304 HAPTPITEDEELN

-326 STLGNYDKVLFQNHC
+326 STLGNYDKVLFQNQC
-341 ILVPKEVQKNWPQTA
+341 IVEPKEVQKNWPQTA
-356 RGTWTPEEQQRAHQ
+356 RGTWTPEEQQRANQ
-370 EQQAIQKALEAYRAS
+370 EQQAVQKALEAYRAS
-385 AWLPKKGE
+385 AWLPKKEEAG
-393 SGYWGNQSS
+393 SGNNQAASS
-402 SSTGSNNIPDEE
+402 IGSNNIPDEE
-414 AQLEEMM
+414 KQLDEIM

-446 ACSDYISPALAKDSK
+446 ACSDYISPALVKGSK

-564 KTHLQWSIYG
+564 KSHLQWSIYG

-601 STPVVQSASK
+601 STPVIQSASK

-625 SLLKENTVASTNLAI
+625 SLLKENTVASMNLAI

-659 ELKSSTQLLNSKKR
+659 ELKSSTQLLNSKKQ

>member
-183 SRKQGEDIQMANLG
+183 SRRQGEDIQMANLG

-212 LMYDISQVG
+212 LMYDMSQVG

-240 IFSNKASNSENSGN
+240 IFSDKASNSESLGN
-254 AGSVSVAQ
+254 VGTTQ

-276 VWKNEVAPSHAN
+276 VWKNEAVSSHAN
-288 KSENSWSA
+288 KSQNSWWA

-304 HAPNPITEDEELN
+304 HAPTPITEDEELN

-326 STLGNYDKVLFQNHC
+326 STLGNYDKVLFQNQC
-341 ILVPKEVQKNWPQTA
+341 IVVPKEAQKNWPQNA
-356 RGTWTPEEQQRAHQ
+356 RGTWTPEEQQRANQ
-370 EQQAIQKALEAYRAS
+370 EQQAVQKALEVYRAS

-393 SGYWGNQSS
+393 SESWDNQSS

-421 NKIKECSTK
+421 NKIKECTTK

-436 DEKYTCIMQC
+436 DEKYSCIMQC

-564 KTHLQWSIYG
+564 KSHLQWSIYG
-574 IDRNSF
+574 INRNSF

-611 FRDADAVTSALENQ
+611 FRDTDIITSVLENQ
-625 SLLKENTVASTNLAI
+625 SLLKENTVASMNLSI

-659 ELKSSTQLLNSKKR
+659 ELKSSTQLLNSKKQ
-673 AS
+673 AN

>member
-52 KYLQDN
+52 KYLQE
-58 KLTIWLFSD
+58 KKVTIWLFSD

-183 SRKQGEDIQMANLG
+183 SRRQGEDIQMVNLG

-240 IFSNKASNSENSGN
+240 IFSDEASNSESLGN
-254 AGSVSVAQ
+254 VGTSQ
-262 KNWIGTAQWTQAST
+262 KNWIGTAQWTQTSMD
-276 VWKNEVAPSHAN
+276 WKNEAASSHAN
-288 KSENSWSA
+288 KSQNSWWA

-304 HAPNPITEDEELN
+304 HAPTPITEDEELN

-326 STLGNYDKVLFQNHC
+326 STLGNYDKVLFQNQC
-341 ILVPKEVQKNWPQTA
+341 IVEPKEVQKNWPQTA
-356 RGTWTPEEQQRAHQ
+356 RGTWTPEEQQRANQ
-370 EQQAIQKALEAYRAS
+370 EQQAVQKALEAYRAS
-385 AWLPKKGE
+385 AWLPKKEEAG
-393 SGYWGNQSS
+393 SGNNQAASS
-402 SSTGSNNIPDEE
+402 IGSNNIPDEE
-414 AQLEEMM
+414 KQLDEIM

-446 ACSDYISPALAKDSK
+446 ACSDYISPALVKGSK

-564 KTHLQWSIYG
+564 KSHLQWSIYG

-601 STPVVQSASK
+601 STPVIQSASK

-625 SLLKENTVASTNLAI
+625 SLLKENTVASMNLAI

-659 ELKSSTQLLNSKKR
+659 ELKSSTQLLNSKKQ

>member
-28 LSPMAGINERVDRI
+28 LSPVAWVNEWVERI
-42 EARQKNYMEN
+42 EAHEKNYMEN
-52 KYLQDN
+52 KYLQE
-58 KLTIWLFSD
+58 KKVTIWLFSD
-67 NLNKTQFQKDAII
+67 NLKKLQEQEDAII

-94 YQKCDLSTADI
+94 YQKCDLSTADV
-105 SAILFEANPSF
+105 SAILFEANPTF

-123 LPNYDKSQRDTKD
+123 LPNYDKSQRDRKD

-154 MIDQKN
+154 MIDQKK

-183 SRKQGEDIQMANLG
+183 SRRQSEDIQMANFG
-197 ANKYINGDLADSDYD
+197 ANKYINGDIADSDYD
-212 LMYDISQVG
+212 LMYDMSQVG

-226 SYKPQPQIIFYNPP
+226 SYKPQPQIIFYKLPS
-240 IFSNKASNSENSGN
+240 FSDKGSNWETPADIEGT
-254 AGSVSVAQ
+254 Q
-262 KNWIGTAQWTQAST
+262 KDWTGTGQWTQASAD
-276 VWKNEVAPSHAN
+276 WKNGAASSQAN
-288 KSENSWSA
+288 RSENSWWA

-304 HAPNPITEDEELN
+304 HAPTPITEDEELN

-326 STLGNYDKVLFQNHC
+326 STLGNYDKVLFQNQC
-341 ILVPKEVQKNWPQTA
+341 ILVPKESQKTWSQTA
-356 RGTWTPEEQQRAHQ
+356 RGTWTPEEQKRAHQ
-370 EQQAIQKALEAYRAS
+370 EQQAVQKALEVYRAS

-393 SGYWGNQSS
+393 SGSWDNLSS
-402 SSTGSNNIPDEE
+402 SWIGSNSIPDEE
-414 AQLEEMM
+414 KQLEEMM

-436 DEKYTCIMQC
+436 DEKYSCIMQC

-476 VASSMTVPNT
+476 VASSLTVPNT

-501 AMSVSTLYNEGKL
+501 AISVSTLYNEGKL

-540 TTVATKTPPQQPS
+540 TTVATKTPPQQLS

-564 KTHLQWSIYG
+564 KSHLQWSIYG

-659 ELKSSTQLLNSKKR
+659 ELKSSTQLLNSKKQ

>member
-67 NLNKTQFQKDAII
+67 NLNKTQLQKDAII
-80 SSALE
+80 SSTLE
-85 QTKEYFNTT
+85 QTKEYFNTN

-154 MIDQKN
+154 MIDQNN

-176 FYQKSET
+176 FYQKSEA
-183 SRKQGEDIQMANLG
+183 SRRQGEDIQMANLG

-212 LMYDISQVG
+212 LMYDMSQVG

-262 KNWIGTAQWTQAST
+262 KNWIGAGQWTQAST
-276 VWKNEVAPSHAN
+276 VWKNEAAPSHAN

-296 GNQLAQNA
+296 GNQLVQNTQ
-304 HAPNPITEDEELN
+304 APTPITEDEELN
-317 DFVYKRSAH
+317 DFVYKRAAH
-326 STLGNYDKVLFQNHC
+326 STLGNYDKVLFQNQC
-341 ILVPKEVQKNWPQTA
+341 ILVPKESQKNWSQTA
-356 RGTWTPEEQQRAHQ
+356 RGTWTPEEQQRANQ
-370 EQQAIQKALEAYRAS
+370 EQQAVQKALEVYRAS

-393 SGYWGNQSS
+393 SGSWDNQSS

-414 AQLEEMM
+414 AQLEEIM
-421 NKIKECSTK
+421 NKIKECTTK
-430 CEGLPY
+430 CNGLPY

-501 AMSVSTLYNEGKL
+501 TMSVSTLYNEGKL

-540 TTVATKTPPQQPS
+540 TTVATKTPPQEPS
-553 DTEKKTEIELL
+553 ETEKKTEIELL
-564 KTHLQWSIYG
+564 KSHLQWSIYG

-611 FRDADAVTSALENQ
+611 FRDADTITSDLESQ
-625 SLLKENTVASTNLAI
+625 SLLKENTVASMNLTI

-659 ELKSSTQLLNSKKR
+659 ELKSSTQLLNSKKQ
-673 AS
+673 AN

>member
-1 MFKLNHKS
+1 
-9 DFFSSL
+9 
-15 SSLFMGG
+15 MG
-22 AVFGMW
+22 

-58 KLTIWLFSD
+58 KLTIGLFSD
-67 NLNKTQFQKDAII
+67 NLNKTQLQKDAII

-154 MIDQKN
+154 MVDQKN

-165 TAQECWDIINE
+165 TAQECGDIINE

-183 SRKQGEDIQMANLG
+183 SRRQGEDIQMANLG
-197 ANKYINGDLADSDYD
+197 ANKYINGDIADSDYD
-212 LMYDISQVG
+212 LMYDMSQVG

-254 AGSVSVAQ
+254 AGSPPAAQ
-262 KNWIGTAQWTQAST
+262 KNGMRTTQGTQAST
-276 VWKNEVAPSHAN
+276 DGKNDVASSQAN
-288 KSENSWSA
+288 RSGNFGGA

-304 HAPNPITEDEELN
+304 HAPTPITEDEELN

-326 STLGNYDKVLFQNHC
+326 STLGNYDKVLFQNQC
-341 ILVPKEVQKNWPQTA
+341 ILVPKESQKTGSQTA
-356 RGTWTPEEQQRAHQ
+356 RGTGTPEEQKRAHQ
-370 EQQAIQKALEAYRAS
+370 EQQAVQKALEAYRAS
-385 AWLPKKGE
+385 AGLPKKEEAG
-393 SGYWGNQSS
+393 SGNNQAA

-414 AQLEEMM
+414 KQLDEIM

-430 CEGLPY
+430 CEDLPY

-461 QPVLKEWALIVRFCS
+461 QPVLKEGALIVRFCS

-540 TTVATKTPPQQPS
+540 TTVATKTPPQEPS
-553 DTEKKTEIELL
+553 ETEKKTEIELL
-564 KTHLQWSIYG
+564 KSHLQGSIYG

-601 STPVVQSASK
+601 STPVVQSASQ
-611 FRDADAVTSALENQ
+611 FRDADTVTSALENQ
-625 SLLKENTVASTNLAI
+625 SLLKENTVASMNLAI

-659 ELKSSTQLLNSKKR
+659 ELKSSTQLLNSKKQ
-673 AS
+673 SN

>member
-9 DFFSSL
+9 DFFSSV

-28 LSPMAGINERVDRI
+28 LSPVAWVNEWGERI
-42 EARQKNYMEN
+42 EAREKNYIEN
-52 KYLQDN
+52 KYLQE
-58 KLTIWLFSD
+58 KKVTIWLFSD
-67 NLNKTQFQKDAII
+67 NLKKLQEQEDAII
-80 SSALE
+80 ASALE

-105 SAILFEANPSF
+105 SAVLFEANPTF
-116 KAKIEKE
+116 KAKLEKE
-123 LPNYDKSQRDTKD
+123 LPNYDKSQRDRKD

-154 MIDQKN
+154 MIDQKK

-165 TAQECWDIINE
+165 TAQECWGIINE

-183 SRKQGEDIQMANLG
+183 SRRQSEDIQMANFG

-212 LMYDISQVG
+212 LMYDMSQVG

-226 SYKPQPQIIFYNPP
+226 SYKPQPQIIFYNLPN
-240 IFSNKASNSENSGN
+240 FSDKASNWETHAEIEGP
-254 AGSVSVAQ
+254 Q
-262 KNWIGTAQWTQAST
+262 KDWTGTGQWTQAST
-276 VWKNEVAPSHAN
+276 VWKNEAASSHAN
-288 KSENSWSA
+288 KSENPWWA
-296 GNQLAQNA
+296 GNQLAKNA
-304 HAPNPITEDEELN
+304 HAPTPITEDEELN

-326 STLGNYDKVLFQNHC
+326 STLGNYDKVLFQNQC
-341 ILVPKEVQKNWPQTA
+341 IVVPKEVQKNWSQTA
-356 RGTWTPEEQQRAHQ
+356 RGTWTPEEQQRANQ
-370 EQQAIQKALEAYRAS
+370 EQQAVQKALEAYRAS
-385 AWLPKKGE
+385 ARLPKKKGE
-393 SGYWGNQSS
+393 VGSWDNQSS

-414 AQLEEMM
+414 AQLEEIM
-421 NKIKECSTK
+421 NKIKECTTK
-430 CEGLPY
+430 CDGLPH
-436 DEKYTCIMQC
+436 DEKYICIMQC
-446 ACSDYISPALAKDSK
+446 ACSGYISPALAKDSK

-501 AMSVSTLYNEGKL
+501 ATSVSTLYNEGKL

-540 TTVATKTPPQQPS
+540 TTVATKTPPQQLS

-564 KTHLQWSIYG
+564 KSHLQWSIYG

-593 SITAPEVA
+593 SITASEVA

-611 FRDADAVTSALENQ
+611 FRDADEISSALENQ

-659 ELKSSTQLLNSKKR
+659 ELKSSTQLLNSKKQ

>member
-1 MFKLNHKS
+1 MFKSNHKS

-22 AVFGMW
+22 AVFSMG
-28 LSPMAGINERVDRI
+28 LSPIAGINEWVERI

-52 KYLQDN
+52 KYLQEN
-58 KLTIWLFSD
+58 KVTIWLFSD
-67 NLNKTQFQKDAII
+67 NLNKTQLQKDAII
-80 SSALE
+80 ASALE

-105 SAILFEANPSF
+105 SAILFEANPTF

-146 ACDKLSLC
+146 ACEKLSLC

-165 TAQECWDIINE
+165 TAQECWDIISE

-183 SRKQGEDIQMANLG
+183 SRRQSEEIQMANLA

-212 LMYDISQVG
+212 LMYDMSQVG

-226 SYKPQPQIIFYNPP
+226 SYKPQPQIIFYNLPN
-240 IFSNKASNSENSGN
+240 FSDKASNWETPADIEGP
-254 AGSVSVAQ
+254 Q
-262 KNWIGTAQWTQAST
+262 KDWTGTGQWTQTST
-276 VWKNEVAPSHAN
+276 DWKNEAASSQAN
-288 KSENSWSA
+288 RSENSWWA

-304 HAPNPITEDEELN
+304 HAPTPITEDEELN

-326 STLGNYDKVLFQNHC
+326 STLGNYDKVLFQNQC
-341 ILVPKEVQKNWPQTA
+341 IIVPKEAQKNWPQNA
-356 RGTWTPEEQQRAHQ
+356 RGTWTPEEQQRANQ
-370 EQQAIQKALEAYRAS
+370 EQQAVQKALEAYRAS

-393 SGYWGNQSS
+393 SGSWDNQSS

-414 AQLEEMM
+414 KQLDEIM
-421 NKIKECSTK
+421 NKIKECTTK
-430 CEGLPY
+430 CDGLPY

-476 VASSMTVPNT
+476 VASSMMIPNT

-501 AMSVSTLYNEGKL
+501 AMSVSALYNEGKL

-564 KTHLQWSIYG
+564 KSHLQWSIYG

-611 FRDADAVTSALENQ
+611 FRDADEISSTLENQ

-649 LMDTIKEVVS
+649 LMDTVKEVVS
-659 ELKSSTQLLNSKKR
+659 ELKSSTQLLNSKKQ

>member
-22 AVFGMW
+22 AVFSMG
-28 LSPMAGINERVDRI
+28 LSPMAGINEWVERI

-58 KLTIWLFSD
+58 KVTIWLFSD
-67 NLNKTQFQKDAII
+67 NLNKTQLQKDAII
-80 SSALE
+80 ASALE

-105 SAILFEANPSF
+105 SAILFEANPTF

-123 LPNYDKSQRDTKD
+123 LPNYDKTQRDTKD

-146 ACDKLSLC
+146 ACEKLSLC

-183 SRKQGEDIQMANLG
+183 SRRQSEEIQMANLA

-212 LMYDISQVG
+212 LMYDMSQVG

-240 IFSNKASNSENSGN
+240 NFSDKASNWETP
-254 AGSVSVAQ
+254 ADIEVPQ
-262 KNWIGTAQWTQAST
+262 KDWTGTGQWTQTST
-276 VWKNEVAPSHAN
+276 DWKNEAASSHAN
-288 KSENSWSA
+288 RSQNSWWA
-296 GNQLAQNA
+296 GNQLVQNTKA
-304 HAPNPITEDEELN
+304 LTPITEDEELN

-326 STLGNYDKVLFQNHC
+326 STLGNYDKILFQNQC
-341 ILVPKEVQKNWPQTA
+341 IVVPKEAQKNWPQTA
-356 RGTWTPEEQQRAHQ
+356 RGTWTPEEQQRDRQ
-370 EQQAIQKALEAYRAS
+370 EQQAIQKALEAYRAN

-393 SGYWGNQSS
+393 SGSWDNLSS
-402 SSTGSNNIPDEE
+402 SWIGSNSIPDEE
-414 AQLEEMM
+414 AQLEEVM

-436 DEKYTCIMQC
+436 DEKYSCIMQC

-492 SIAELFDEI
+492 SVAELFDEI

-564 KTHLQWSIYG
+564 KSHLQWSIYG

-611 FRDADAVTSALENQ
+611 FRDADTVTSALENQ
-625 SLLKENTVASTNLAI
+625 SLLKENTVASMNLTI

-659 ELKSSTQLLNSKKR
+659 ELKSSTQLLNSKKQ
-673 AS
+673 AN

>member
-22 AVFGMW
+22 AVFSMG
-28 LSPMAGINERVDRI
+28 LSPMAGINEWVERI

-58 KLTIWLFSD
+58 KVTIWLFSD
-67 NLNKTQFQKDAII
+67 NLNKTQLQKDAII

-105 SAILFEANPSF
+105 SAILFEANPTF

-123 LPNYDKSQRDTKD
+123 LPNYDKTQRDTKD
-136 GRTVTKKFVS
+136 GRTITKKFVS
-146 ACDKLSLC
+146 ACEKLSLC

-183 SRKQGEDIQMANLG
+183 SRRQSEEIQTANLA
-197 ANKYINGDLADSDYD
+197 ANKYINGDIADSDYD

-240 IFSNKASNSENSGN
+240 IFSDEASNSESLGN
-254 AGSVSVAQ
+254 VGTSQ
-262 KNWIGTAQWTQAST
+262 KDWMGTAQWTQTST
-276 VWKNEVAPSHAN
+276 DWKNEATSSQAN
-288 KSENSWSA
+288 RSGSFWWAE
-296 GNQLAQNA
+296 NQLAQNA
-304 HAPNPITEDEELN
+304 HAPTPITEDEELN

-326 STLGNYDKVLFQNHC
+326 STLGNYDKVLFQNQC
-341 ILVPKEVQKNWPQTA
+341 IPVPKESQKSWSQTA

-385 AWLPKKGE
+385 AWLPKKEEAG
-393 SGYWGNQSS
+393 SGNNQAASS
-402 SSTGSNNIPDEE
+402 IGSNNIPDEE
-414 AQLEEMM
+414 KQLDEIM

-446 ACSDYISPALAKDSK
+446 ACSDYISPALVKGSK

-476 VASSMTVPNT
+476 VASSMTLPNT

-564 KTHLQWSIYG
+564 KSHLQWSIYG

-659 ELKSSTQLLNSKKR
+659 ELKSSTQLLNSKKQ

>member
-28 LSPMAGINERVDRI
+28 LSPVAWVNEWVERI
-42 EARQKNYMEN
+42 EAREKNYIEN
-52 KYLQDN
+52 KYLQE
-58 KLTIWLFSD
+58 KKVTIWLFSD
-67 NLNKTQFQKDAII
+67 NLKKLQEQEDAII

-105 SAILFEANPSF
+105 SAILFEANPIF

-123 LPNYDKSQRDTKD
+123 LPNYDKSQRDRKD

-146 ACDKLSLC
+146 ACDKLSSC
-154 MIDQKN
+154 MIDQKK

-183 SRKQGEDIQMANLG
+183 SRRQSEDIQMANFG
-197 ANKYINGDLADSDYD
+197 ANKYINGDMADSDYD
-212 LMYDISQVG
+212 LMYDMSQVG

-226 SYKPQPQIIFYNPP
+226 SYKPQPQIIFYKLPS
-240 IFSNKASNSENSGN
+240 FSDKASNSESLGN
-254 AGSVSVAQ
+254 VGITQ
-262 KNWIGTAQWTQAST
+262 KNWTGTGQWTQASAD
-276 VWKNEVAPSHAN
+276 WKNEAASSHAN
-288 KSENSWSA
+288 RSESSWSA

-304 HAPNPITEDEELN
+304 HAPTPITEDEELN

-326 STLGNYDKVLFQNHC
+326 STVGNYDKVLFQNQC
-341 ILVPKEVQKNWPQTA
+341 IVVPKEVQKNWPQTA
-356 RGTWTPEEQQRAHQ
+356 RGTWTPEEQQRANQ
-370 EQQAIQKALEAYRAS
+370 EQQAVQKALEAYRAS
-385 AWLPKKGE
+385 AWLPKKGRE
-393 SGYWGNQSS
+393 GTGDNQAA

-414 AQLEEMM
+414 KQLEEMM
-421 NKIKECSTK
+421 NKIKECTTK
-430 CEGLPY
+430 CDGLPH
-436 DEKYTCIMQC
+436 DEKYICIMQC

-501 AMSVSTLYNEGKL
+501 AMSVSTLYNGGKL

-540 TTVATKTPPQQPS
+540 TTVATKTPPQEPS

-564 KTHLQWSIYG
+564 KSHLQWSIYG

-588 EKKSS
+588 EKKSA

-611 FRDADAVTSALENQ
+611 FRDADEISSALENQ

-640 FERIEKNNQ
+640 FERIEKNSQ

-659 ELKSSTQLLNSKKR
+659 ELKSSTQLLNSKKQ

>member
-1 MFKLNHKS
+1 
-9 DFFSSL
+9 
-15 SSLFMGG
+15 MGG
-22 AVFGMW
+22 AVFSMG
-28 LSPMAGINERVDRI
+28 LSPMAGINEWVERI

-52 KYLQDN
+52 KYLQEN
-58 KLTIWLFSD
+58 KVTIWLFSD
-67 NLNKTQFQKDAII
+67 NLNKTQLQKDAII
-80 SSALE
+80 ASALE

-105 SAILFEANPSF
+105 SAILFEANPTF

-123 LPNYDKSQRDTKD
+123 LPNYDKTQRDTKD
-136 GRTVTKKFVS
+136 GKTVTKKFVS
-146 ACDKLSLC
+146 ACEKLSLC

-183 SRKQGEDIQMANLG
+183 SRRQSEEIQMANLA

-212 LMYDISQVG
+212 LMYDMSQVG

-240 IFSNKASNSENSGN
+240 NFSDKASNSETP
-254 AGSVSVAQ
+254 ADIEVPQ
-262 KNWIGTAQWTQAST
+262 KDWTGTGQWTQTST
-276 VWKNEVAPSHAN
+276 VWKNEAASSHAN
-288 KSENSWSA
+288 KSESSWWA
-296 GNQLAQNA
+296 GNQLVQNTK
-304 HAPNPITEDEELN
+304 APTPITEDEELN

-326 STLGNYDKVLFQNHC
+326 STLGNYDKVLFQNQC
-341 ILVPKEVQKNWPQTA
+341 IIVPKEVQKNWPQTA
-356 RGTWTPEEQQRAHQ
+356 RGTWTPEEQQRANQ
-370 EQQAIQKALEAYRAS
+370 EQQAVQKALEAYRAS

-393 SGYWGNQSS
+393 VGSWDNQSS

-414 AQLEEMM
+414 KQLEEIM
-421 NKIKECSTK
+421 NKIKECTTK
-430 CEGLPY
+430 CDGLPH
-436 DEKYTCIMQC
+436 DEKYICIMQC
-446 ACSDYISPALAKDSK
+446 ACSDYISPALEKGSK

-540 TTVATKTPPQQPS
+540 TTVATKTPPQEPS

-564 KTHLQWSIYG
+564 KSHLQWSIYG

-611 FRDADAVTSALENQ
+611 FRDADEISSALERQ

-640 FERIEKNNQ
+640 SERIEKNNQ

-659 ELKSSTQLLNSKKR
+659 ELKSSTQLLNSKKQ
-673 AS
+673 SN

>member
-1 MFKLNHKS
+1 
-9 DFFSSL
+9 
-15 SSLFMGG
+15 
-22 AVFGMW
+22 MW
-28 LSPMAGINERVDRI
+28 LSPVAWVNEWVERI
-42 EARQKNYMEN
+42 EAREKNYIEN
-52 KYLQDN
+52 KYLQE
-58 KLTIWLFSD
+58 KKVTIWLFSH
-67 NLNKTQFQKDAII
+67 NLKKLQEQEDAII
-80 SSALE
+80 TSALE

-105 SAILFEANPSF
+105 SAVLFEANPTF

-154 MIDQKN
+154 IIDQKN

-183 SRKQGEDIQMANLG
+183 SRRQGEDIQMANLG
-197 ANKYINGDLADSDYD
+197 ANKYINGDIADSDYD
-212 LMYDISQVG
+212 LMYDMSQVG

-240 IFSNKASNSENSGN
+240 IFSNKASNSENYGN
-254 AGSVSVAQ
+254 AGSLPAAQ
-262 KNWIGTAQWTQAST
+262 KNWMRTTQWTQAST
-276 VWKNEVAPSHAN
+276 DWKNEVASSQAN
-288 KSENSWSA
+288 RSGNFWWA
-296 GNQLAQNA
+296 GNQLEQNA
-304 HAPNPITEDEELN
+304 HAPTPITEDEELN

-326 STLGNYDKVLFQNHC
+326 STLGNYDKILFQNQC
-341 ILVPKEVQKNWPQTA
+341 ILVPKESQKTWSQTA
-356 RGTWTPEEQQRAHQ
+356 RGTWTPEEQKRAHQ
-370 EQQAIQKALEAYRAS
+370 EQQAVQKALEAYRAS

-393 SGYWGNQSS
+393 SGSWDNQAA

-414 AQLEEMM
+414 RQLEEIM

-492 SIAELFDEI
+492 SIGELFDEI
-501 AMSVSTLYNEGKL
+501 SMSVSTLYNEGKL

-540 TTVATKTPPQQPS
+540 TTVATKTPPQEPS

-564 KTHLQWSIYG
+564 KSHLQWSIYG

-611 FRDADAVTSALENQ
+611 FRDTDIITSVLENQ
-625 SLLKENTVASTNLAI
+625 SLLKENTVASMNLSI

-659 ELKSSTQLLNSKKR
+659 ELKSSTQLLNSKKQ
-673 AS
+673 SN

>member
-1 MFKLNHKS
+1 
-9 DFFSSL
+9 
-15 SSLFMGG
+15 
-22 AVFGMW
+22 
-28 LSPMAGINERVDRI
+28 
-42 EARQKNYMEN
+42 
-52 KYLQDN
+52 
-58 KLTIWLFSD
+58 
-67 NLNKTQFQKDAII
+67 
-80 SSALE
+80 
-85 QTKEYFNTT
+85 
-94 YQKCDLSTADI
+94 
-105 SAILFEANPSF
+105 
-116 KAKIEKE
+116 
-123 LPNYDKSQRDTKD
+123 
-136 GRTVTKKFVS
+136 
-146 ACDKLSLC
+146 
-154 MIDQKN
+154 
-160 LKNRF
+160 
-165 TAQECWDIINE
+165 
-176 FYQKSET
+176 
-183 SRKQGEDIQMANLG
+183 MANLG

-212 LMYDISQVG
+212 LMYDMSQVG

-240 IFSNKASNSENSGN
+240 IFSDKASNSESLGN
-254 AGSVSVAQ
+254 VGTTQ

-276 VWKNEVAPSHAN
+276 VWKNEAASSHAN
-288 KSENSWSA
+288 KSENSWWA
-296 GNQLAQNA
+296 GNQLVQNTQ
-304 HAPNPITEDEELN
+304 APTPITEDEELN
-317 DFVYKRSAH
+317 DFVYKRAAYSI
-326 STLGNYDKVLFQNHC
+326 LGNYDKVLFQNQC
-341 ILVPKEVQKNWPQTA
+341 IIVPKEAQKTWSQTS

-370 EQQAIQKALEAYRAS
+370 EQQAVQKALEAYRAS

-393 SGYWGNQSS
+393 ERSGNNQAA

-414 AQLEEMM
+414 KQLDEIM

-540 TTVATKTPPQQPS
+540 TTVATNTSPQQLS

-564 KTHLQWSIYG
+564 KSHLQWSIYG

-593 SITAPEVA
+593 SITAPKVA

-611 FRDADAVTSALENQ
+611 FRDTDTITSVLENQ
-625 SLLKENTVASTNLAI
+625 SLLKENTVASMNLAI

-659 ELKSSTQLLNSKKR
+659 ELKSSTQLLNSKKQ
-673 AS
+673 AN

>member
-28 LSPMAGINERVDRI
+28 LSPVAWVNEWVERI
-42 EARQKNYMEN
+42 EAHKKNYIEN
-52 KYLQDN
+52 KYLQE
-58 KLTIWLFSD
+58 KKVTIWLFSD
-67 NLNKTQFQKDAII
+67 NLKKLQEQEDAII
-80 SSALE
+80 ASALE

-105 SAILFEANPSF
+105 SAILFDANPTF

-123 LPNYDKSQRDTKD
+123 LPNHDKSQRDRKD
-136 GRTVTKKFVS
+136 GRIVTKKFVS

-154 MIDQKN
+154 MIDQKK

-183 SRKQGEDIQMANLG
+183 SRRQSEDIQMANFG
-197 ANKYINGDLADSDYD
+197 ANKYINGDIADSDYD
-212 LMYDISQVG
+212 LMYDMSQVG

-226 SYKPQPQIIFYNPP
+226 SYKPQPQIIFYKLPN
-240 IFSNKASNSENSGN
+240 FSDKASNWETP
-254 AGSVSVAQ
+254 ADIKVPQ
-262 KNWIGTAQWTQAST
+262 KDWTGTGQWTQAST
-276 VWKNEVAPSHAN
+276 DWKNEATSSQAN
-288 KSENSWSA
+288 RSENSWWT

-304 HAPNPITEDEELN
+304 HAPTPITEDEELN

-326 STLGNYDKVLFQNHC
+326 STLGNYDKVLFQKQC
-341 ILVPKEVQKNWPQTA
+341 IVVPKEVQKNWPQTA
-356 RGTWTPEEQQRAHQ
+356 RGTWTPEEQQRANQDQQSAQ
-370 EQQAIQKALEAYRAS
+370 EVLDRYRAS
-385 AWLPKKGE
+385 ARPPKEGGTG
-393 SGYWGNQSS
+393 SRNNQAS
-402 SSTGSNNIPDEE
+402 SSTGSNDIPDEE
-414 AQLEEMM
+414 KQLEEIT
-421 NKIKECSTK
+421 NKIKECTTK
-430 CEGLPY
+430 CDSLPY
-436 DEKYTCIMQC
+436 DEKYICIMQC
-446 ACSDYISPALAKDSK
+446 ACSGYISPALAKDSK

-476 VASSMTVPNT
+476 VASSMMIPNT

-501 AMSVSTLYNEGKL
+501 AISVSALYNEGKL

-588 EKKSS
+588 EKKSA

-611 FRDADAVTSALENQ
+611 FRDTDTITSVLENQ
-625 SLLKENTVASTNLAI
+625 SLLKENTVASMNLAI

-659 ELKSSTQLLNSKKR
+659 ELKSSTQLLNSKKQ
-673 AS
+673 AN

>member
-1 MFKLNHKS
+1 
-9 DFFSSL
+9 
-15 SSLFMGG
+15 
-22 AVFGMW
+22 MW
-28 LSPMAGINERVDRI
+28 LSPVAWVNEWVERI
-42 EARQKNYMEN
+42 EAREKNYIEN
-52 KYLQDN
+52 KYLQE
-58 KLTIWLFSD
+58 KKVTIWLFSH
-67 NLNKTQFQKDAII
+67 NLKKLQEQEDAII
-80 SSALE
+80 ASALE

-105 SAILFEANPSF
+105 SAVLFEANPTF

-123 LPNYDKSQRDTKD
+123 LPNYDKSQRDRKD
-136 GRTVTKKFVS
+136 GRIVTKKFVS

-154 MIDQKN
+154 MIDQKK

-183 SRKQGEDIQMANLG
+183 SRRQSEEIQMANFG
-197 ANKYINGDLADSDYD
+197 ANKYINGDIADSDYD
-212 LMYDISQVG
+212 LMYDMSQVG

-226 SYKPQPQIIFYNPP
+226 SYKPQPQIIFYKLPS
-240 IFSNKASNSENSGN
+240 FSDKASNWETP
-254 AGSVSVAQ
+254 ADIEGSQ
-262 KNWIGTAQWTQAST
+262 KDWTGTGQWTQAST
-276 VWKNEVAPSHAN
+276 DWKNEAASSQAN
-288 KSENSWSA
+288 RSQNSWWA
-296 GNQLAQNA
+296 GNQLVQTT
-304 HAPNPITEDEELN
+304 HAPTPITEDEELN

-326 STLGNYDKVLFQNHC
+326 STLGNYDKVLFQNQC
-341 ILVPKEVQKNWPQTA
+341 IVVPKEVQKNWPQTA
-356 RGTWTPEEQQRAHQ
+356 RWTWTPEEQQRANQDQQSAQ
-370 EQQAIQKALEAYRAS
+370 EVLDRYRAS
-385 AWLPKKGE
+385 ARPPKEGGAG
-393 SGYWGNQSS
+393 SGNNQAS

-414 AQLEEMM
+414 VELEEIT
-421 NKIKECSTK
+421 NTIKECSTK
-430 CEGLPY
+430 CNVLPY
-436 DEKYTCIMQC
+436 DEKYICIMQC

-501 AMSVSTLYNEGKL
+501 AISVSALYNEGKL

-540 TTVATKTPPQQPS
+540 TTVATKTPPQEPS

-564 KTHLQWSIYG
+564 KSHLQWSIYG

-611 FRDADAVTSALENQ
+611 FRDADEISSALERQ

-659 ELKSSTQLLNSKKR
+659 ELKSSTQLLNSKKQ

>member
-22 AVFGMW
+22 AVFSMG
-28 LSPMAGINERVDRI
+28 LSPMAGINEWVERI

-52 KYLQDN
+52 KYLQEN
-58 KLTIWLFSD
+58 KVTIWLFSD
-67 NLNKTQFQKDAII
+67 NLNKTQLQKDAII
-80 SSALE
+80 ASALE

-105 SAILFEANPSF
+105 SAILFEANPTF

-123 LPNYDKSQRDTKD
+123 LPNYDKTQRDTKD
-136 GRTVTKKFVS
+136 GKTVTKKFVS
-146 ACDKLSLC
+146 ACEKLSLC

-183 SRKQGEDIQMANLG
+183 SRRQSEEIQMANLA

-212 LMYDISQVG
+212 LMYDMSQVG

-240 IFSNKASNSENSGN
+240 NFSDKASNSETP
-254 AGSVSVAQ
+254 ADIEVPQ
-262 KNWIGTAQWTQAST
+262 KDWTGTGQWTQTST
-276 VWKNEVAPSHAN
+276 VWKNEAASSHAN
-288 KSENSWSA
+288 KSESSWWA
-296 GNQLAQNA
+296 GNQLVQNTK
-304 HAPNPITEDEELN
+304 APTPITEDEELN

-326 STLGNYDKVLFQNHC
+326 STLGNYDKVLFQNQC
-341 ILVPKEVQKNWPQTA
+341 IIVPKEVQKNWPQTA
-356 RGTWTPEEQQRAHQ
+356 RGTWTPEEQQRANQ
-370 EQQAIQKALEAYRAS
+370 EQQAVQKALEAYRAS

-393 SGYWGNQSS
+393 VGSWDNQSS

-414 AQLEEMM
+414 KQLEEIM
-421 NKIKECSTK
+421 NKIKECTTK
-430 CEGLPY
+430 CDGLPH
-436 DEKYTCIMQC
+436 DEKYICIMQC
-446 ACSDYISPALAKDSK
+446 ACSDYISPALEKGSK

-540 TTVATKTPPQQPS
+540 TTVATKTPPQEPS

-564 KTHLQWSIYG
+564 KSHLQWSIYG

-611 FRDADAVTSALENQ
+611 FRDADEISSALERQ

-640 FERIEKNNQ
+640 SERIEKNNQ

-659 ELKSSTQLLNSKKR
+659 ELKSSTQLLNSKKQ
-673 AS
+673 SN

>member
-22 AVFGMW
+22 AVFSMG
-28 LSPMAGINERVDRI
+28 LSPMAGINEWVERI
-42 EARQKNYMEN
+42 EAHEKNYMEN
-52 KYLQDN
+52 KYLQE
-58 KLTIWLFSD
+58 KKVTIWLFSD
-67 NLNKTQFQKDAII
+67 NLKKLQEQEDAII

-94 YQKCDLSTADI
+94 YQKCDLSTADV
-105 SAILFEANPSF
+105 SAILFEANPTF

-123 LPNYDKSQRDTKD
+123 LPNYDKSQRDRKD

-154 MIDQKN
+154 MIDQKK

-183 SRKQGEDIQMANLG
+183 SRRQSEEIQMANFG
-197 ANKYINGDLADSDYD
+197 ANKYINGDIADSDYD
-212 LMYDISQVG
+212 LMYDMSQVG

-226 SYKPQPQIIFYNPP
+226 SYKPQPQIIFYKLPS
-240 IFSNKASNSENSGN
+240 FSDKASNWETP
-254 AGSVSVAQ
+254 ADIEGSQ
-262 KNWIGTAQWTQAST
+262 KDWTGTGQWTQAST
-276 VWKNEVAPSHAN
+276 DWKNEAASSQAN
-288 KSENSWSA
+288 RSQNSRWA
-296 GNQLAQNA
+296 GNQLVQNT
-304 HAPNPITEDEELN
+304 HAPTPITEDEELN

-326 STLGNYDKVLFQNHC
+326 STLGNYDKVLFQNQC
-341 ILVPKEVQKNWPQTA
+341 IVVPKEVQKNWPQTA
-356 RGTWTPEEQQRAHQ
+356 RWTWTPEEQQRANQDQQSAQ
-370 EQQAIQKALEAYRAS
+370 EVLDRYRAS
-385 AWLPKKGE
+385 ARPPKEGGAG
-393 SGYWGNQSS
+393 SGNNQAS

-414 AQLEEMM
+414 VELEEIT
-421 NKIKECSTK
+421 NTIKECSTK
-430 CEGLPY
+430 CNVLPY
-436 DEKYTCIMQC
+436 DEKYICIMQC

-476 VASSMTVPNT
+476 VASSMMIPNT

-564 KTHLQWSIYG
+564 KSHLQWSIYG

-611 FRDADAVTSALENQ
+611 FRDADEISSALERQ
-625 SLLKENTVASTNLAI
+625 SLLKENTVASMNLAI

-659 ELKSSTQLLNSKKR
+659 ELKSSTQLLNSKKQ
-673 AS
+673 AN